1 MAKNNLFRKSL
12 IIGAIVLFISMS
24 VSPVISSMNIGTKGN
39 DTDTTDIAQLSV
51 PNPSLGKVTRKIF
64 FIGTISNLSVE
75 DGCYSFR
82 SVNLVKIEYWRCH
95 ASWGITYERYR
106 RGYSLWIWLL
116 LWEVRGIINHILY
129 VPFLNKPNYRSKLSM
144 LMAYSI

>member
-64 FIGTISNLSVE
+64 FI
-75 DGCYSFR
+75 
-82 SVNLVKIEYWRCH
+82 LVQ
-95 ASWGITYERYR
+95 
-106 RGYSLWIWLL
+106 
-116 LWEVRGIINHILY
+116 
-129 VPFLNKPNYRSKLSM
+129 FL
-144 LMAYSI
+144 I